1 MQYMKEKE
9 LLKVMFF
16 TLIQCYSFNNH
27 SILIFGYCIFLK
39 YYLS

>member
-16 TLIQCYSFNNH
+16 TLIQCYSFNNN
-27 SILIFGYCIFLK
+27 LDF
-39 YYLS
+39 